1 MLGSF
6 AGALYAHLIGYIN
19 PESFT
24 VDLSTNFVIMLMVG
38 GIGSVFGNVIGAVI
52 ITLLPELLRF
62 LGKYYYFVYYT
73 AVLLCALFLPKGIVS
88 LSAPI
93 REKWN
98 RLRARRAGAP
108 GYGEGRYGGWRP
120 H

>member
-38 GIGSVFGNVIGAVI
+38 GI
-52 ITLLPELLRF
+52 LE
-62 LGKYYYFVYYT
+62 
-73 AVLLCALFLPKGIVS
+73 ALDEMLNS
-88 LSAPI
+88 
-93 REKWN
+93 
-98 RLRARRAGAP
+98 
-108 GYGEGRYGGWRP
+108 
-120 H
+120 